1 MKLTSEQSE
10 LRDLIHRFFAE
21 KITPEY
27 LRSRISSAAP
37 VDAALQQELEALGL
51 YEGFSG
57 DSPAFSAQELGIVA
71 EECGHFLVPE
81 PLTEQLLA
89 SGLANYFIAPT
100 DRDRLKTVA
109 LPDTRGT
116 IAYPECCTLTV
127 NAQTGTISGAVA
139 WLMGASCSS
148 WFLGFVDTPQGTRLC
163 ACSLTDAG
171 ITLTRRTALDLSAS
185 LHSLELREVP
195 GIILEEES
203 SSVVIEDLLEAMK
216 ACEVAGICKRVIDM
230 TVEYVKTRQQFGV
243 AIGSFQAIQQK
254 LADCYAKS
262 EALASLARFAT
273 WSASHSPQQRH
284 LTSRAAILE
293 AVQTGPLVCE
303 AAIQAHGGIGF
314 TWEYDLHLYLR
325 RAKAIQAAFALS
337 EVRARSLIEA
347 VTGV

>member
-27 LRSRISSAAP
+27 LRSRVSSAGP

-57 DSPAFSAQELGIVA
+57 DSPAFAAQELGIVA

-81 PLTEQLLA
+81 PLIEQLLA
-89 SGLANYFIAPT
+89 SGLASQFIASA
-100 DRDRLKTVA
+100 DRLRLQPLT
-109 LPDTRGT
+109 LPNTRGT
-116 IAYPECCTLTV
+116 IANPACCKLTV
-127 NAQTGTISGAVA
+127 DPQTGTISGSVV

-148 WFLGFVDTPQGTRLC
+148 WFLGFIDTPQGRRVC

-171 ITLTRRTALDLSAS
+171 ITLTRKTALDLSTA

-195 GIILEEES
+195 GIILEES
-203 SSVVIEDLLEAMK
+203 SSIVIEDLLEAMK

-347 VTGV
+347 VTSV